1 MGTAKVI
8 EHKRKNPVENPERI
22 LDRLGAFKILN

>member
-8 EHKRKNPVENPERI
+8 KPP
-22 LDRLGAFKILN
+22 D

>member
-8 EHKRKNPVENPERI
+8 
-22 LDRLGAFKILN
+22 